1 MVLKHSSQVSLEISL
16 KCSLEIILMNFLM
29 STSMVFFVQLSL
41 LLAQCSALGESGLQ
55 PHLGHLLLF
64 SLGQA
69 VHLILRSPHVG
80 VFKGLAQLPGHF
92 PWPPAMS

>member
-1 MVLKHSSQVSLEISL
+1 M
-16 KCSLEIILMNFLM
+16 
-29 STSMVFFVQLSL
+29 SMVFLVQLNL

-69 VHLILRSPHVG
+69 VHLILLSPHVG
-80 VFKGLAQLPGHF
+80 VFKGLVQLPGHF
-92 PWPPAMS
+92 PWLPAMS